1 MHDCFSVSRRFSAF
15 GSTHQRLIFV
25 LLWRLNWSL
34 WRLIGFYG
42 KKIQSSGWKK
52 NLLRLFIWHPLPIS
66 SFLAVIEKNWH
77 FLKCGFFS
85 FLAIFLAPLC
95 HFYYHLLIPL
105 KIVKF
110 EISLC
115 IQTCQLNTIQHYNTK
130 TVFRQKY
137 PNMTVLDAWIK
148 VDSRSA
154 LGEQK

>member
-1 MHDCFSVSRRFSAF
+1 MTAFLSRDVFQRSVQPTRDWSSCFCDAWTEVCDAWLGFMVKRFKVQV
-15 GSTHQRLIFV
+15 G
-25 LLWRLNWSL
+25 
-34 WRLIGFYG
+34 
-42 KKIQSSGWKK
+42 KK

-66 SFLAVIEKNWH
+66 SFFSPDRKKLT
-77 FLKCGFFS
+77 FFEMCFFP
-85 FLAIFLAPLC
+85 FLAIFLALLC

-115 IQTCQLNTIQHYNTK
+115 IQTCQLNTIQRFNTK
-130 TVFRQKY
+130 TIFRQKY